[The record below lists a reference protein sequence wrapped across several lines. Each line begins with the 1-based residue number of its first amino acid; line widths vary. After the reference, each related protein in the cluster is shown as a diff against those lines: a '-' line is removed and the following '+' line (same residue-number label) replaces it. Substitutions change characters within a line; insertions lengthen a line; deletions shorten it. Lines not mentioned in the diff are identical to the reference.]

1 MKRSRS
7 SRPSTRFKS
16 RAESLGADRNKEAT
30 RLLKRGLNHYGLGD
44 LDAAIECWERARAI
58 DPENNAVHD
67 YLANAYQERD
77 MPLEFVGPEDV
88 VVAEE
93 VGAAKEVGAAEE
105 VGVAEADD
113 DPTPFSELDLTDEAP
128 DPNET
133 SLTRAIGDV
142 IVVKSEDHEELIADA
157 LAAYKLGELDH
168 AWKNLDQV
176 AKADPERLD
185 VQGYLKLVGNA
196 RAEKWTK
203 QIGDQGRTLSQNCKT
218 EEMLKLRLDRDEGYM
233 LSQVDGTVSISD
245 LISLSTCSRNRAL
258 EVLARLIREKI
269 VA

>member
-1 MKRSRS
+1 MA
-7 SRPSTRFKS
+7 T
-16 RAESLGADRNKEAT
+16 DRNKEVT

-44 LDAAIECWERARAI
+44 LEAAIECWERARAI

-67 YLANAYQERD
+67 YLANAYQER
-77 MPLEFVGPEDV
+77 EQGPE
-88 VVAEE
+88 VAEVEELVE
-93 VGAAKEVGAAEE
+93 V
-105 VGVAEADD
+105 DD
-113 DPTPFSELDLTDEAP
+113 DPTPFSELELTEDAP

-168 AWKNLDQV
+168 AWKNLEKVSKGDS
-176 AKADPERLD
+176 ERLD
-185 VQGYLKLVGNA
+185 VQGYLQLVGNA
-196 RAEKWTK
+196 RAEKWSK
-203 QIGDQGRTLSQNCKT
+203 QVGDQGRALRQNCTT
-218 EEMLKLRLDRDEGYM
+218 EQMLKLKLDRDEGFM
-233 LSQVDGTVSISD
+233 LSQIDGEVSIAD
-245 LISLSTCSRNRAL
+245 LISMSTWSRSRTL

>member
-1 MKRSRS
+1 M
-7 SRPSTRFKS
+7 
-16 RAESLGADRNKEAT
+16 GADRNKEAT

-77 MPLEFVGPEDV
+77 VPLEFVSPEAV

-93 VGAAKEVGAAEE
+93 VGAAEE
-105 VGVAEADD
+105 AGVAEADD
-113 DPTPFSELDLTDEAP
+113 DPTPLSELDLTDEAP
-128 DPNET
+128 DPNEI

-185 VQGYLKLVGNA
+185 VQGYLQLVGNA

-245 LISLSTCSRNRAL
+245 LISLSTCSRNRTL